1 MVVINF
7 ELFIQP
13 LVSSIRDRGND
24 TIPVNMSSNS
34 QQQLHVC
41 DLDLFVSGG
50 GAKNKTLMK
59 LVKLSSKLIIA
70 PLYKAASFFRSL
82 ERRFEKHNIAVA
94 TTNMFDIDPDAKE
107 V

>member
-1 MVVINF
+1 MLCIEFTAVAVVVNF

-13 LVSSIRDRGND
+13 LVSSIREGGNG
-24 TIPVNMSSNS
+24 TTSVNMNSNS

-59 LVKLSSKLIIA
+59 LVKLSS
-70 PLYKAASFFRSL
+70 
-82 ERRFEKHNIAVA
+82 N
-94 TTNMFDIDPDAKE
+94 
-107 V
+107 